1 MYQWFFNLDDCTFKA
16 PCNKY
21 RKVHFFNVTTTF
33 RCVKSARIRSY
44 SGPHFSHIFPQFGL
58 NGVILVR
65 IFLTFS
71 LIRTEYE
78 EICFPYSVRMR
89 ENAEKMRTRITP
101 NTDTFYVV
109 FVNLWNSQHKMKP
122 QINLQ
127 LPNGVPT
134 HMFCFPE
141 QYGGTKKRYSSHKLV
156 VTRSIYSIRTQLT
169 MGVLH
174 LISWM
179 TSF

>member
-65 IFLTFS
+65 IFPAFS
-71 LIRTEYE
+71 LIRTEYG
-78 EICFPYSVRMR
+78 EILFWSAFFPHFHAFGLNMESGEILSISQYSVRMR
-89 ENAEKMRTRITP
+89 ENSGKMWTRITP
-101 NTDTFYVV
+101 NTNSFYAV
-109 FVNLWNSQHKMKP
+109 S
-122 QINLQ
+122 
-127 LPNGVPT
+127 T
-134 HMFCFPE
+134 
-141 QYGGTKKRYSSHKLV
+141 
-156 VTRSIYSIRTQLT
+156 
-169 MGVLH
+169 
-174 LISWM
+174 
-179 TSF
+179 